1 MAVLGGLRH
10 TDFHTTRPALA
21 CARALYGAMVMA
33 CVLAPSSAPAQDPVA
48 PDPAPQ
54 AEAPPANPPENRP
67 GFLDALGRWLGAPA
81 EAIGSGIKSTQE
93 TLGNVGSKAGGAAR
107 DAASGV
113 AAIPGTRIISGR
125 HVCPVSSN
133 GAPDCQLGAEAFCRE
148 KGFQSGRHLDVMSG
162 QRCSVKN
169 WLDGGRKRDAAC
181 RTETY
186 VTRAVCQ

>member
-1 MAVLGGLRH
+1 MMAPRQRYDIGLDSVAGTARS
-10 TDFHTTRPALA
+10 
-21 CARALYGAMVMA
+21 CAVAFA
-33 CVLAPSSAPAQDPVA
+33 CVLTLATSAQAQDPA
-48 PDPAPQ
+48 PADPAPQ
-54 AEAPPANPPENRP
+54 VESPPANAPGNRP
-67 GFLDALGRWLGAPA
+67 GFLDALGRWFGAPA
-81 EAIGSGIKSTQE
+81 EAIGSGLKSTQE
-93 TLGNVGSKAGGAAR
+93 TLGTLGKEATGAAR

-133 GAPDCQLGAEAFCRE
+133 GAPDCQRGAEAFCRE
-148 KGFQSGRHLDVMSG
+148 KGFQTGRHLDIMSG

-169 WLDGGRKRDAAC
+169 WLEGGRKRDAAC